1 MNSGTVNL
9 IATDPPFNKN
19 RDFHADPGSLASGA
33 GFVDRWAWERDVHQE
48 WVDAIK
54 DDWPGVWQAIENGR
68 VNHSAGMAAFLCWM
82 GIRLIECRRV
92 LADDGSIYLHI
103 DHTAHAYV
111 KCLMDAILGQRNFRN
126 AIVWRRTGS
135 HNSADRFGPIH
146 DTILSTPNRTSMSID
161 RYTGRISR
169 AMWKRTSSDRTIV
182 ADTGPTQ
189 SMGQERGTAR
199 VESRGED
206 MIPRQPADIGLFPKS
221 WFWRLGSTLHC
232 PSMKNW
238 MLSMLWD

>member
-1 MNSGTVNL
+1 MPSRNFENRTLYHGDNLDFLRGMNSGTVNL

-33 GFVDRWAWERDVHQE
+33 SFIDRWAWERDVHQE

-68 VNHSAGMAAFLCWM
+68 VNHSAGMAAFLCWL

-146 DTILSTPNRTSMSID
+146 DTILFYAKSDKYKHRPIYRPYLKGHVETYFKRQDD
-161 RYTGRISR
+161 RGRYWTQLNPWVRNAKRQEWR
-169 AMWKRTSSDRTIV
+169 AV
-182 ADTGPTQ
+182 
-189 SMGQERGTAR
+189 AR
-199 VESRGED
+199 V
-206 MIPRQPADIGLFPKS
+206 
-221 WFWRLGSTLHC
+221 
-232 PSMKNW
+232 
-238 MLSMLWD
+238 